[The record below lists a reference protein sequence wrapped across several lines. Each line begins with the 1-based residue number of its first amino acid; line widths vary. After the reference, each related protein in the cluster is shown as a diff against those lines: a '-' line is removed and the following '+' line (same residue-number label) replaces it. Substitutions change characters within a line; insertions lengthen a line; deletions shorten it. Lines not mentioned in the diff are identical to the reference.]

1 MVELNSRL
9 VEISAWAVSM
19 GLHSDNYG
27 SYQDKLIKLITPDN
41 IMSVKSFHKNY
52 DKNIPT
58 GVVIETKDYI
68 MVSYRGTRV
77 TNFWE
82 VFHDSQLHRKNM
94 KFGNQNHLIHS
105 GFITEYNESKASLT
119 KALSEASPNKPIIF
133 CGHSLGGALS
143 NIAALDFTTNK
154 VMENVEIGGVI
165 TFGAPRVFSHRAANF
180 YNRLGL
186 GDKTIRVAQ
195 KGDPIPEIAPYTLY
209 KHTGKKVELA
219 GFKGQTH
226 SSKAYR
232 HIASK
237 LKDHHIGQA
246 YKGDDFEKYLG
257 RILTMVRDKILL
269 FTGHISKKEYASRET
284 ARRIKQLREDI
295 AMYKTT

>member
-1 MVELNSRL
+1 MVELNSKI
-9 VEISAWAVSM
+9 VEISAWAISM
-19 GLHSDNYG
+19 ALHSDNYG
-27 SYQDKLIKLITPDN
+27 SYQDKLIQLITPDD

-52 DKNIPT
+52 NKDIPT

-68 MVSYRGTRV
+68 MVSYRGTRI
-77 TNFWE
+77 TNPWE
-82 VFHDSQLHRKNM
+82 IFHDSQLHRRNM

-105 GFITEYNESKASLT
+105 GFVTEYEESKESLKKT
-119 KALSEASPNKPIIF
+119 LAETSSNKPIIF

-154 VMENVEIGGVI
+154 VMGSTEVGGVV

-180 YNRLGL
+180 YNQLGL
-186 GDKTIRVAQ
+186 GEKTIRVVQ
-195 KGDPIPEIAPYTLY
+195 KGDPIPEIAPYSLY
-209 KHTGKKVELA
+209 KHTGKKVEIA
-219 GFKGQTH
+219 GFKGPTH

-237 LKDHHIGQA
+237 LKDNHIEKA

-269 FTGHISKKEYASRET
+269 FTGNISKKEYTSREN
-284 ARRIKQLREDI
+284 ARRMRQFQENIN
-295 AMYKTT
+295 MYKTT